1 LFINDKNERHRVRFY
16 FKTMQGIQNWTN
28 AEAAEKGFS
37 VVALREFRCDQQV
50 AGSSETL
57 FEWCVPHDPDRFH
70 VQARP
75 GCRTASDDLRGVM
88 ATTERG
94 SIPTGRRRRLIFGK
108 RALGR
113 SRKNIGL
120 IQGRFGE
127 AGHVRFHSLLCSL
140 LTPDVLLVGD
150 LDLDQDV
157 EHAALTSS

>member
-1 LFINDKNERHRVRFY
+1 MFINDKNERHRVKFY

-75 GCRTASDDLRGVM
+75 SCRMASDNLRGRNSDNRARLKV
-88 ATTERG
+88 
-94 SIPTGRRRRLIFGK
+94 PTGPCRRLIFGK
-108 RALGR
+108 RAPGR
-113 SRKNIGL
+113 GRKNIGW
-120 IQGRFGE
+120 IQGLFAGD
-127 AGHVRFHSLLCSL
+127 GHVRFHSLLCWL
-140 LTPDVLLVGD
+140 LIPDVL
-150 LDLDQDV
+150 
-157 EHAALTSS
+157 S